1 MNIASTFSW
10 QLWALVMLGA
20 FIIGLAKAGLKGVE
34 MLNVTIMALVFGG
47 KASTGVVLP
56 MLCVADILAVMYYN
70 RHAQWPHF
78 WRLLPWIILGVL
90 VGVYVGNVLE
100 EAVFKKIMAAIILL
114 IVVVMAWLE
123 YRQAAKIPNSQ
134 WFASFMGI
142 ATGFTTML
150 GNLAGP
156 LSTIYFLA
164 LRLSKNDLI
173 GTAAWLFLVINLFKL
188 PFQVFVWHNVTFDT
202 LQLNLML
209 LPSLFVGFFVGIKVV
224 SIMQDNNYRRVIL
237 GLTLLGALVIFM
249 R

>member
-1 MNIASTFSW
+1 MDISSTFTW
-10 QLWALVMLGA
+10 QLWALVFLGA

-56 MLCVADILAVMYYN
+56 MLCVADILAVLYYN
-70 RHAQWPHF
+70 RHAQWKYF
-78 WRLLPWIILGVL
+78 WQLLPWIIFGVL
-90 VGVYVGNVLE
+90 SGVYIGNLLE
-100 EAVFKKIMAAIILL
+100 EAVFKKIMAFIILL
-114 IVVVMAWLE
+114 IVGVMSWLE
-123 YRQAAKIPNSQ
+123 YRKSAPIPTSK
-134 WFASFMGI
+134 WFAAMMGVV
-142 ATGFTTML
+142 TGFTTML

-188 PFQVFVWHNVTFDT
+188 PFQVLVWHNVTVDT

-209 LPSLFVGFFVGIKVV
+209 LPSLVLGFFVGIRIV
-224 SIMQDNNYRRVIL
+224 SIIQDNNYRRVIL